1 MRVFLIFSEE
11 ACKLGKL
18 SGRDCWPIDL
28 IDKRCREFLRV
39 LTIEA
44 GYETGVNTD
53 RIGEREYEKSRLWQ
67 KYHDGLL
74 KLAKFQA
81 AKGSG
86 DSTGPDDADRE
97 RAFVSRAKARR
108 TPELDPKS
116 RQLRGA
122 EPRKGNIG
130 LLEGKEAVS
139 FKTGETYLGI
149 TARQR
154 QKLTK
159 DGVLVTIGGG
169 SNKKVTTESLRRYL
183 PPENPK

>member
-1 MRVFLIFSEE
+1 
-11 ACKLGKL
+11 
-18 SGRDCWPIDL
+18 
-28 IDKRCREFLRV
+28 
-39 LTIEA
+39 
-44 GYETGVNTD
+44 
-53 RIGEREYEKSRLWQ
+53 
-67 KYHDGLL
+67 
-74 KLAKFQA
+74 
-81 AKGSG
+81 
-86 DSTGPDDADRE
+86 RE